1 MTTVYLNMT
10 TVYLHIGTPKTG
22 TTSIQQLLSENR
34 KKLLDQGVL
43 YPMCGTSKKYAGHF
57 NLAAVLMKERSNYFK
72 NLYNHRAGNW
82 EQLKEE
88 IDTIKPKNVV
98 ISAENFFSL
107 NFEDIALVKKYLSA
121 FKVKVLVYLR
131 KQDDFFVSMY
141 IQSTKGR
148 ALNYLSFEEYY
159 NKQLRMGS
167 IGDYYRLLEP
177 WEKIFG
183 RENLIVRV
191 WEPENFKNGLIGDF
205 LECLNLQ
212 LDNSKL
218 DFSKKSNISPNIKVV
233 KIIRLLNKIFVQGLS
248 MSREECQ
255 KLYLKYLLRRNKIYR
270 IITKMPDW
278 LISNELISDQKRTE
292 IIKKFEESNRKVA
305 QNYLG
310 RQKYT
315 LFSKAR
321 VATKTSN
328 APSRQGNP

>member
-1 MTTVYLNMT
+1 MT

-34 KKLLDQGVL
+34 KKLLDQGLL
-43 YPMCGTSKKYAGHF
+43 YPMCGTSKKYPGHF
-57 NLAAVLMKERSNYFK
+57 NLAAVLMKEKSNYFK

-88 IDTIKPKNVV
+88 INIIKPKNII

-107 NFEDIALVKKYLSA
+107 DFEDIGLVKKYLSA

-131 KQDDFFVSMY
+131 KQDNFFVSMY
-141 IQSTKGR
+141 IQSTKGIT
-148 ALNYLSFEEYY
+148 LNYLSFEEYY
-159 NKQLRMGS
+159 KQKLKMGS
-167 IGDYYRLLEP
+167 IGDYYKLLEP

-191 WEPENFKNGLIGDF
+191 WEPKNFKNGFTHDF
-205 LECLNLQ
+205 LECLNLE
-212 LDNSKL
+212 LDNSEL
-218 DFSKKSNISPNIKVV
+218 DFSKKNNISPSIKVV
-233 KIIRLLNKIFVQGLS
+233 KIIRLLNKIFIQGLS
-248 MSREECQ
+248 IPPEKCQ
-255 KLYLKYLLRRNKIYR
+255 KLYIKYLLRRNKIYR
-270 IITKMPDW
+270 IITKIPDW

-310 RQKYT
+310 KQKGT
-315 LFSKAR
+315 LFSKGR
-321 VATKTSN
+321 IATKMNNT
-328 APSRQGNP
+328 PSR